1 MLAFW
6 FHLNL
11 QRSEKLILRTD
22 DFTFSF
28 LLATFENFLVVIKEY
43 FLVDNF
49 GKGLFG
55 WATATGQRE
64 NEAILTNYPWV
75 SEDGQ

>member
-1 MLAFW
+1 MLALW

-11 QRSEKLILRTD
+11 QRSEKLILQTH

-43 FLVDNF
+43 FLVDNS

-64 NEAILTNYPWV
+64 NEAVLTNYSWV
-75 SEDGQ
+75 SEDEK

>member
-1 MLAFW
+1 MLAFL

-28 LLATFENFLVVIKEY
+28 LLATFENF
-43 FLVDNF
+43 F
-49 GKGLFG
+49 GSY
-55 WATATGQRE
+55 QR
-64 NEAILTNYPWV
+64 IFPSW
-75 SEDGQ
+75 

>member
-1 MLAFW
+1 MLQQEVVLYA
-6 FHLNL
+6 H
-11 QRSEKLILRTD
+11 KLAALKKK
-22 DFTFSF
+22 
-28 LLATFENFLVVIKEY
+28 N
-43 FLVDNF
+43 FLVDNS

-75 SEDGQ
+75 SEDEK

>member
-64 NEAILTNYPWV
+64 N
-75 SEDGQ
+75 

>member
-1 MLAFW
+1 MLAFL
-6 FHLNL
+6 FHLHL

-43 FLVDNF
+43 FQVDNS
-49 GKGLFG
+49 GKGHFG
-55 WATATGQRE
+55 
-64 NEAILTNYPWV
+64 
-75 SEDGQ
+75 

>member
-1 MLAFW
+1 MVAFW

-11 QRSEKLILRTD
+11 QRSQKLILRTD

-28 LLATFENFLVVIKEY
+28 LLATFENFWVVIKEY

-64 NEAILTNYPWV
+64 NKAILTNYPWV
-75 SEDGQ
+75 SEDGK

>member
-1 MLAFW
+1 MLAFL

-28 LLATFENFLVVIKEY
+28 SLATENFLVVIKEY

-75 SEDGQ
+75 SEDGK